1 MVHGLM
7 FRERQVGV
15 AAIHRATGGVHQM
28 HNAVVAAAFEDC
40 AKPHQVALQV
50 STRIFEGVTHPGLGG
65 QVNHQS
71 G

>member
-1 MVHGLM
+1 
-7 FRERQVGV
+7 
-15 AAIHRATGGVHQM
+15 M